1 MSKMEEVEIYGEFM
15 ESKNVSIKNFVF
27 GAMQLLLT
35 NLVLSKVLRFC
46 MLSPGVHVLLP

>member
-1 MSKMEEVEIYGEFM
+1 M

-35 NLVLSKVLRFC
+35 NLVLSKVLSFC
-46 MLSPGVHVLLP
+46 MISSGVHVLLP